1 MRQSADSG
9 PADGSISPTTATSL
23 ERASRRPRLGSVVC
37 LLFITTIILSADV
50 TANAR
55 GIVGDTAG
63 PDLSARVPV
72 RTSAEFA
79 WRGLAEP
86 GDGDPP
92 PQALRDNSI
101 DFERISLVEGL
112 SQSVVLCILQDS
124 RGFMWF
130 CTQDG
135 LNRYDGYE
143 FKVYKHVEGN
153 PDTLSDSFVQG
164 MHEGDGGVLW
174 LGTNSGGLNRLELET
189 GRVTQYR
196 NDPDDPSSLSDN
208 GVADVLEDEHGVV
221 WVATLGGGL
230 NQLDPETGEF
240 VRHQSDPSDPHSLV
254 HNTVWAVH
262 QDQQGVL
269 WVGTSGGLDRFD
281 RETGRFSHYQNDPED
296 PHSLSANVVQ
306 AVYEDRSGTLWV
318 GTNGGG
324 LNRFDRASRQF
335 DHYRHDPSH
344 PGSISDD
351 IVLSIYEDDTGILW
365 IGTAKGGLNRLDRDS
380 GSFVHYRHNPRDVF
394 SLGNDQVW
402 SIYQDR
408 SGVLWVGTFGG
419 GLSVFDRSRQRFT
432 HYTHDPDDP
441 QSLGSNSIWS
451 IHQDRDGM
459 VWLGTESGLERFD
472 RATGQF
478 KHYRGDPDDED
489 SLSSGFVTAIH
500 EDRRG
505 TLWAGTWDGS
515 LGGVLDAFDRRAETA
530 DHYQTGAVFAIAEDS
545 EGTLW
550 VGTLG
555 NGLGRKGP
563 ADEQFRFY
571 QPDPAD
577 PDSLNDAFVTCIKED
592 RDGDLWLGTF
602 SGGLNRLD
610 RETERFTH
618 YQNDPEN
625 AGSLSGDTV
634 LSVYVDKTG
643 VVWVTTTAGLNRF
656 DRQSESFVRYSE
668 ADGLGSDLAYGVLED
683 DAGELWISTNG
694 GLSRFNPR
702 EETFTNYDVRDGLQ
716 SNEFNQGAFFKNK
729 NGEMFFGGINGF
741 NQFHPDSIVSNPTV
755 PPVVFTSLTQAGEEL
770 DLGQPVE
777 SVTQVTFRWPNNYF
791 EFEFA
796 GLSYAQRSENRY
808 AYTLEGFEEGWNA
821 TGTRRFGRYT
831 NVPGGTYVL
840 RVRASNNDGIWNEQ
854 GKEMT
859 VTIVPPF
866 WQTWWFRIL
875 SVGLVAGGTVGGFA
889 LRLRAIEVQRR
900 QLETQVDER
909 TRELRETL
917 VELERSKEAAEAA
930 NRAKSVFLANMSHE
944 LRTPLNAILGFAQ
957 LMGRDANLNLN
968 QQENLEIINRSGEH
982 LLGLINEVLDL
993 SKIEAGRMRL
1003 QEGSFDLYRLLDG
1016 VEEMFRMRA
1025 EKKGLELRSRRA
1037 ADVPRYVWMDEGKLR
1052 QVLMNL
1058 LGNAVKFTEAG
1069 GVTLRVGAVPLGEE
1083 MAEGFSLVFEVEDT
1097 GPGIDAGELETL
1109 FVPFEQTASGWQSQE
1124 GTGLGLAI
1132 SQQYARLMNGE
1143 LSVSSPVLPPRG
1155 SGGPGSLFRLE
1166 VPAAVAHASAVDLE
1180 QPERRVVGLAPGQ
1193 PVRRVLIVEDNW
1205 ANRRLLVQLLEPL
1218 GFEVREAVN
1227 GEEAVEMWEEW
1238 SPHLI
1243 LMDMRMPVMDGY
1255 EATRRIKATTKGQA
1269 TVVVALTA
1277 SALEEDRAVI
1287 LSEGCDAFVR
1297 KPFREAELFAVFADL
1312 LGVRFQHEDRPAV
1325 LPSRAG
1331 APPRKG
1337 PPTDALA
1344 TAMVALPDDLVSEL
1358 EKATVRGDLDK
1369 ISSSIEKIGD
1379 EDGVLADAL
1388 ADLAQEF
1395 DHDAILALIE
1405 AVSEARRRTEEEV

>member
-1 MRQSADSG
+1 
-9 PADGSISPTTATSL
+9 
-23 ERASRRPRLGSVVC
+23 
-37 LLFITTIILSADV
+37 
-50 TANAR
+50 
-55 GIVGDTAG
+55 
-63 PDLSARVPV
+63 
-72 RTSAEFA
+72 
-79 WRGLAEP
+79 
-86 GDGDPP
+86 
-92 PQALRDNSI
+92 
-101 DFERISLVEGL
+101 
-112 SQSVVLCILQDS
+112 
-124 RGFMWF
+124 
-130 CTQDG
+130 
-135 LNRYDGYE
+135 
-143 FKVYKHVEGN
+143 
-153 PDTLSDSFVQG
+153 
-164 MHEGDGGVLW
+164 
-174 LGTNSGGLNRLELET
+174 
-189 GRVTQYR
+189 
-196 NDPDDPSSLSDN
+196 
-208 GVADVLEDEHGVV
+208 
-221 WVATLGGGL
+221 
-230 NQLDPETGEF
+230 
-240 VRHQSDPSDPHSLV
+240 
-254 HNTVWAVH
+254 
-262 QDQQGVL
+262 
-269 WVGTSGGLDRFD
+269 
-281 RETGRFSHYQNDPED
+281 
-296 PHSLSANVVQ
+296 
-306 AVYEDRSGTLWV
+306 
-318 GTNGGG
+318 
-324 LNRFDRASRQF
+324 
-335 DHYRHDPSH
+335 
-344 PGSISDD
+344 
-351 IVLSIYEDDTGILW
+351 
-365 IGTAKGGLNRLDRDS
+365 
-380 GSFVHYRHNPRDVF
+380 
-394 SLGNDQVW
+394 
-402 SIYQDR
+402 
-408 SGVLWVGTFGG
+408 
-419 GLSVFDRSRQRFT
+419 
-432 HYTHDPDDP
+432 
-441 QSLGSNSIWS
+441 
-451 IHQDRDGM
+451 
-459 VWLGTESGLERFD
+459 
-472 RATGQF
+472 
-478 KHYRGDPDDED
+478 
-489 SLSSGFVTAIH
+489 
-500 EDRRG
+500 
-505 TLWAGTWDGS
+505 
-515 LGGVLDAFDRRAETA
+515 
-530 DHYQTGAVFAIAEDS
+530 
-545 EGTLW
+545 
-550 VGTLG
+550 
-555 NGLGRKGP
+555 
-563 ADEQFRFY
+563 
-571 QPDPAD
+571 
-577 PDSLNDAFVTCIKED
+577 
-592 RDGDLWLGTF
+592 
-602 SGGLNRLD
+602 
-610 RETERFTH
+610 
-618 YQNDPEN
+618 
-625 AGSLSGDTV
+625 
-634 LSVYVDKTG
+634 
-643 VVWVTTTAGLNRF
+643 
-656 DRQSESFVRYSE
+656 
-668 ADGLGSDLAYGVLED
+668 
-683 DAGELWISTNG
+683 
-694 GLSRFNPR
+694 
-702 EETFTNYDVRDGLQ
+702 
-716 SNEFNQGAFFKNK
+716 
-729 NGEMFFGGINGF
+729 
-741 NQFHPDSIVSNPTV
+741 
-755 PPVVFTSLTQAGEEL
+755 
-770 DLGQPVE
+770 
-777 SVTQVTFRWPNNYF
+777 
-791 EFEFA
+791 
-796 GLSYAQRSENRY
+796 
-808 AYTLEGFEEGWNA
+808 
-821 TGTRRFGRYT
+821 
-831 NVPGGTYVL
+831 
-840 RVRASNNDGIWNEQ
+840 
-854 GKEMT
+854 
-859 VTIVPPF
+859 
-866 WQTWWFRIL
+866 
-875 SVGLVAGGTVGGFA
+875 
-889 LRLRAIEVQRR
+889 
-900 QLETQVDER
+900 
-909 TRELRETL
+909 
-917 VELERSKEAAEAA
+917 
-930 NRAKSVFLANMSHE
+930 MSHE